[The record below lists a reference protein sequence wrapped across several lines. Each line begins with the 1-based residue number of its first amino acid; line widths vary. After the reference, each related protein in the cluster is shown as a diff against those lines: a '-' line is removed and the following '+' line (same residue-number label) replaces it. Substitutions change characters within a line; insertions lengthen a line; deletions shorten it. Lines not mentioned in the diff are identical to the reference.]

1 MSFTDIIKTLLPL
14 LLILGL
20 LFGTLMLIK
29 KYSFS
34 INGKKSKLLKIDV
47 LNNHMILP
55 KKYLSVVRVENKLL
69 LLGVS
74 ENGITLLK
82 EYDYVPGSESGET
95 ESGFKQT
102 FLDVLKQNI
111 GMR

>member
-1 MSFTDIIKTLLPL
+1 MSFLDIIKTLLPL
-14 LLILGL
+14 LLILGM
-20 LFGTLMLIK
+20 LFGALMLIR

-47 LNNHMILP
+47 LNNHPILP
-55 KKYLSVVRVENKLL
+55 KKYLSVVRVEDKLL

-74 ENGITLLK
+74 ESGITLIK
-82 EYDYVPGSESGET
+82 EYDYVPGSDSEQN

-111 GMR
+111 GKR